1 MPTGWQAYRPSS
13 DEVPYVKWRHA
24 RSPLALERAHYPL
37 SRNSKTYRGGSQS
50 SPNNPLAQGARTAF
64 AGEEGRARRTKSIS
78 PVSISGETPT
88 LRSEEHTSELQSLMR
103 NSYAVF
109 CLKKKIQ
116 PKPTN

>member
-78 PVSISGETPT
+78 PVSISGETPA
-88 LRSEEHTSELQSLMR
+88 LARSAMPQQCALTQAARARRKGRVEGKGGSG
-103 NSYAVF
+103 
-109 CLKKKIQ
+109 
-116 PKPTN
+116 